1 MKSFDKQ
8 WQACA
13 AQARQAPRPGE
24 SAPLGFAARVAARV
38 AVRPQRSREAVW
50 EGLALRLV
58 WGAAAMLLVCAA
70 IETPHLR
77 RASLFDCGVEDSMTQ
92 VIWSL

>member
-13 AQARQAPRPGE
+13 AQARQAARPSE
-24 SAPLGFAARVAARV
+24 SAPFGFAARVAARA
-38 AVRPQRSREAVW
+38 AVRPQTSQEAVW
-50 EGLALRLV
+50 ERLALRLV
-58 WGAAAMLLVCAA
+58 WGAATMMLVCAA
-70 IETPHLR
+70 LEAPHLR

>member
-8 WQACA
+8 WQVFA

-24 SAPLGFAARVAARV
+24 SAPFGFAARVAARIT
-38 AVRPQRSREAVW
+38 VRPQRSPEAVW
-50 EGLALRLV
+50 ERLALRLV
-58 WGAAAMLLVCAA
+58 WGAATMLLVCAA
-70 IETPHLR
+70 LEAPHLR
-77 RASLFDCGVEDSMTQ
+77 GASLFDCGVEDSMTQ